1 MLTKQSYN
9 CLAINK
15 YIKLKTLL
23 NRTILP
29 FLIFALLPLYSIAEE
44 NSNKGLQPNSIL
56 ETKHQ
61 QKPIDPKIK
70 TKTIIQKTEVNII
83 QKKST
88 LTSTS
93 PIKNN
98 PISQKVI
105 KKINTKQN
113 PTVANSLSQKDKSL
127 NIITN
132 KTNNI
137 IKNIDKKKPKFLS
150 SKMSIMSQK
159 SESDKIYEALE
170 AFQKGVPLI
179 EKIEIKEKT
188 QNKRQ
193 KDRYSH
199 LRLSA
204 MLFLS
209 NTNWTVWLNSKKIN
223 YRTNNKNN
231 EIYIK
236 NISNNK
242 IDIIWKMNLTK
253 WKFLAKKFDRK
264 DIPNTNKNNEVI
276 LEFSLKPQ
284 QIYLIPK
291 NKVVA
296 NVKINQIEFD

>member
-1 MLTKQSYN
+1 M
-9 CLAINK
+9 
-15 YIKLKTLL
+15 L
-23 NRTILP
+23 NRTIFPL
-29 FLIFALLPLYSIAEE
+29 LIFALLPLYSIAEE
-44 NSNKGLQPNSIL
+44 NSDKRLQPNPNL
-56 ETKHQ
+56 ETKPQ

-88 LTSTS
+88 LTPTS
-93 PIKNN
+93 SIKNK
-98 PISQKVI
+98 PISQKLI
-105 KKINTKQN
+105 KKVNIKQD
-113 PTVANSLSQKDKSL
+113 PTITNSLSQKDKSL

-137 IKNIDKKKPKFLS
+137 IENIDKKKPKFLS

-159 SESDKIYEALE
+159 SELDKIYEALE

-188 QNKRQ
+188 QNKRE

-204 MLFLS
+204 MLFFS
-209 NTNWTVWLNSKKIN
+209 NTNWTVWLNNKKIN
-223 YRTNNKNN
+223 SRTNNKNN

-253 WKFLAKKFDRK
+253 WKFLAKKFDKK

-276 LEFSLKPQ
+276 LKFSLKPQ

-296 NVKINQIEFD
+296 NVEINQIEFD